1 MKQAKIWSSEIN
13 MRTKGKITFWNDEKG
28 YGFITPSAGSKQVFV
43 HIRAFRN
50 YSQRPEINQFVTF
63 SQSTDKQGRPCAVR
77 VTLADDKI
85 PNEIKRNDKFML
97 IIGAALF
104 LVIVGLSVLVTSIPP
119 LILALYLIASLLT
132 FIIYA
137 ADKSA
142 ARRGAWRTPEST
154 LHLLSLAGGW
164 PGALIAQQTLRHK
177 SKKAS
182 FRFVFWLT
190 VFLNC
195 CVFLWLF
202 TPSGANL
209 LGSLIDGAV

>member
-77 VTLADDKI
+77 VALAGDKI
-85 PNEIKRNDKFML
+85 PKEIKRNDRFLL

-142 ARRGAWRTPEST
+142 AQKGACVHRKAHFISCRW
-154 LHLLSLAGGW
+154 LAGGRAHSS
-164 PGALIAQQTLRHK
+164 PSRHFATSRK
-177 SKKAS
+177 RHRFAS
-182 FRFVFWLT
+182 Y
-190 VFLNC
+190 
-195 CVFLWLF
+195 
-202 TPSGANL
+202 SG
-209 LGSLIDGAV
+209 

>member
-1 MKQAKIWSSEIN
+1 MTRRVWFYNPKCRLK
-13 MRTKGKITFWNDEKG
+13 
-28 YGFITPSAGSKQVFV
+28 AGVCSHKSLQ
-43 HIRAFRN
+43 
-50 YSQRPEINQFVTF
+50 Q
-63 SQSTDKQGRPCAVR
+63 SQSIAERNAQSRQVIFRQIPENIDTDVIG
-77 VTLADDKI
+77 DKI
-85 PNEIKRNDKFML
+85 PNEIKRNDRLLL

-104 LVIVGLSVLVTSIPP
+104 LVIVGLFVLVNSIPP

-164 PGALIAQQTLRHK
+164 PGALIAQETLRHK

-195 CVFLWLF
+195 GVFVWLF
-202 TPSGANL
+202 TPSGAAL
-209 LGSLIDGAV
+209 LGALIDGAV

>member
-1 MKQAKIWSSEIN
+1 MS
-13 MRTKGKITFWNDEKG
+13 TKGKITFWNDEKG

-43 HIRAFRN
+43 HIRAFSNR
-50 YSQRPEINQFVTF
+50 SQRPEINQFVTF
-63 SQSTDKQGRPCAVR
+63 SLSTDKQGRPCAVR
-77 VTLADDKI
+77 VAMAGEQI
-85 PNEIKRNDKFML
+85 PNEIKRNDSLLL
-97 IIGAALF
+97 ITGAALF
-104 LVIVGLSVLVTSIPP
+104 LVIVGLSVLAANIPP
-119 LILALYLIASLLT
+119 LILAFYLIASLLT

-142 ARRGAWRTPEST
+142 AQKSAWRTAEST

-177 SKKAS
+177 SKKES

-195 CVFLWLF
+195 GVFLWLF
-202 TPSGANL
+202 TPSGAAFF
-209 LGSLIDGAV
+209 GSILP

>member
-1 MKQAKIWSSEIN
+1 
-13 MRTKGKITFWNDEKG
+13 MRTKGKITFWNDQKG

-43 HIRAFRN
+43 HIRAFANRKR
-50 YSQRPEINQFVTF
+50 RPEINHFVTF

-77 VTLADDKI
+77 VTLAGDKI
-85 PNEIKRNDKFML
+85 PNEIKRNDRFLL

-104 LVIVGLSVLVTSIPP
+104 LVVVGLSVLVTSIPP

-142 ARRGAWRTPEST
+142 ARRGAWRTPENI

-164 PGALIAQQTLRHK
+164 PGALVAQETLRHK

-195 CVFLWLF
+195 GVFVWLF
-202 TPSGANL
+202 TPSGSAL
-209 LGSLIDGAV
+209 LRSLIDGAG

>member
-1 MKQAKIWSSEIN
+1 

-43 HIRAFRN
+43 HIRAFNNCNR
-50 YSQRPEINQFVTF
+50 RPEINQFVAF
-63 SQSTDKQGRPCAVR
+63 SLSTDKQGRPCAVR
-77 VTLADDKI
+77 VTMAGEKI
-85 PNEIKRNDKFML
+85 PNEIKGNDRVLL
-97 IIGAALF
+97 ITGAALF
-104 LVIVGLSVLVTSIPP
+104 LVIVGFSVLVNSIPP

-142 ARRGAWRTPEST
+142 ARKGTWRTPEST
-154 LHLLSLAGGW
+154 LHLLSLACGW

-177 SKKAS
+177 SKKES
-182 FRFVFWLT
+182 FRLVFWLM

-202 TPSGANL
+202 TPSGAAF
-209 LGSLIDGAV
+209 LGQLIAGAG